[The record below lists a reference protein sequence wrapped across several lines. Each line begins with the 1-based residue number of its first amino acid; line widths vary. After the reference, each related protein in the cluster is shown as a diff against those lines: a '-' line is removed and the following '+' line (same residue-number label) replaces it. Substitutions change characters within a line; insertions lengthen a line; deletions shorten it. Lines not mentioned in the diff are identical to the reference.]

1 MKAAAFDY
9 IRAETLD
16 TVLEALDR
24 VGDEGRIIAGGQTLV
39 PMMAMRL
46 VRAELL
52 IDINHITALT
62 GIQKSPETLLI
73 RACTRQA
80 EAATSEQVISHL
92 PLLSKALEH
101 VGHTQTRNRG
111 TVGGSMANADPSAE
125 IPIVARCL
133 DAEIIAAKVGGE
145 RQIRTSEFFYSAMD
159 TDLQDTECLTEVR
172 FPIWKEE
179 LVGSGFCEVSIRNS
193 DYALVAAAAQLAI
206 DHSGNC
212 TRAAVAIGGCAPV
225 AIKIDAVENVL
236 VGNCLTDKVLDEACI
251 SVVEAL
257 DPDSDVHAT
266 AEYRKRVAGKIVRRV
281 LDEARMEVFGGMDD

>member
-16 TVLEALDR
+16 SVLEALDR

-92 PLLSKALEH
+92 PLLSKALECW
-101 VGHTQTRNRG
+101 
-111 TVGGSMANADPSAE
+111 AYPDP
-125 IPIVARCL
+125 
-133 DAEIIAAKVGGE
+133 
-145 RQIRTSEFFYSAMD
+145 
-159 TDLQDTECLTEVR
+159 
-172 FPIWKEE
+172 
-179 LVGSGFCEVSIRNS
+179 
-193 DYALVAAAAQLAI
+193 
-206 DHSGNC
+206 
-212 TRAAVAIGGCAPV
+212 
-225 AIKIDAVENVL
+225 
-236 VGNCLTDKVLDEACI
+236 
-251 SVVEAL
+251 
-257 DPDSDVHAT
+257 
-266 AEYRKRVAGKIVRRV
+266 
-281 LDEARMEVFGGMDD
+281 